1 MVTIAILCC
10 GFCLG
15 GDSISQEASQVLWE
29 FDAVIFGEPQSAKNR
44 RRIVSIGGKPRL
56 IKSKKA
62 LDYEKTFLKQC
73 PRCNPI
79 LEGDCALLIDVYYG
93 SRRPDLGCIDL
104 IQDLLQGFVYA
115 NDRQVKAS
123 QTLWNLDRINPR
135 CRIRVRAIQQD
146 SSQGVSCY
154 AQSEIWGEKK
164 TG

>member
-10 GFCLG
+10 GFVLG
-15 GDSISQEASQVLWE
+15 GDSISQEVSQVLWD

-62 LDYEKTFLKQC
+62 LEYEKIFLKQC
-73 PRCNPI
+73 PRCDPI
-79 LEGDCALLIDVYYG
+79 LDGDVALLIDVYYG
-93 SRRPDLGCIDL
+93 SRRPDLACIDL
-104 IQDLLQGFVYA
+104 IQDLLQGFAYS

-123 QTLWNLDRINPR
+123 QTLWNLDKSNPR
-135 CRIRVRAIQQD
+135 CRIRVRPIQED
-146 SSQGVSCY
+146 SLLGVSCY
-154 AQSEIWGEKK
+154 GQSKIWGEEE

>member
-1 MVTIAILCC
+1 MVTIVILWF

-15 GDSISQEASQVLWE
+15 GDSIFSEASQVLWD
-29 FDAVIFGEPQSAKNR
+29 FDAVILGEPQSAKNR

-73 PRCNPI
+73 PRCDPI
-79 LEGDCALLIDVYYG
+79 LEGDCALLIDVYYS
-93 SRRPDLGCIDL
+93 SRRPDLACIDL
-104 IQDLLQGFVYA
+104 VQDLLQGHAYL

-123 QTLWNLDRINPR
+123 QTLWNLDKLNPR
-135 CRIRVRAIQQD
+135 CRIRVRSIQQD

-154 AQSEIWGEKK
+154 GQLEIWGEEA